1 MKLLKSRIYIAISLL
16 VFSLSAQG
24 QLKVNIKNGNT
35 EVCVG
40 DTLVLESEVLSGG
53 PTTYTWSGSSA
64 SFLTPSSTSCGII
77 LSNSTYIY
85 LTTYDGSSQYVDSVF
100 VKLNLLPAVKLQDG
114 NYCQTIDSINLKG
127 DKVILLPGN
136 TNLGTQFWNCLNC
149 SDSAWSKILNNN
161 YPDTSGYPQD
171 YYLNLRDS
179 ALDLANLNSK
189 TLQLELA
196 FRNAYGCY
204 NYDTTEISVYR
215 KQNAEIIDWA
225 LQVVTNNPPYLFCQT
240 NPNITLVTKN
250 DLKGSWSSP
259 FWGSVYGDIFYPK
272 LSPYK
277 RFFIRFDYDPAQG
290 CESSDSVEVE
300 IEQLPFV
307 QITTNDTT
315 ICEDGE
321 LTIEVSAEY
330 ERTSGINWIP
340 FRGATIDNT
349 NSKNVNF
356 TTTLTLDTLEQFNLY
371 VRTDPGN
378 ACPFVDDLFTLWRC
392 PKDFL
397 GIGGLIPETLS
408 IYPNPSQGSF
418 VFETFEPFDLEL
430 YNSIGKRVE
439 DWDYTP
445 HGIVVYQPGIYVARI
460 TLKDQKRVIIKR
472 LIVH

>member
-1 MKLLKSRIYIAISLL
+1 MQLLKSRYYIAISLL
-16 VFSLSAQG
+16 IFGISAQG
-24 QLKVNIKNGNT
+24 QLKVDIKKGNT
-35 EVCVG
+35 EVCVD
-40 DTLVLESEVLSGG
+40 DTLVLESEVLSGS

-64 SFLTPSSTSCGII
+64 TFLSPSSTSCGII
-77 LSNSTYIY
+77 LSTSTYIY
-85 LTTYDGSSQYVDSVF
+85 LTTYEGSSQYVDSVF

-136 TNLGTQFWNCLNC
+136 PNLGTQFWKCLNC

-171 YYLNLRDS
+171 YYLNLRDL
-179 ALDLANLNSK
+179 ALDLASVNSK

-204 NYDTTEISVYR
+204 NYDTAEISVFR
-215 KQNAEIIDWA
+215 KQNVEIIEWA

-240 NPNITLVTKN
+240 NSNITLVTKN
-250 DLKGSWSSP
+250 NLEGQWSSP
-259 FWGSVYGDIFYPK
+259 FWGSVYGNIFYPK

-277 RFFIRFDYDPAQG
+277 RFFIRFDYDPAIG

-330 ERTSGINWIP
+330 RNTSSITWIP
-340 FRGATIDNT
+340 FAGGSIDST
-349 NSKNVNF
+349 FSKNVDF
-356 TTTLTLDTLEQFNLY
+356 TTTLTLDTLQQFNLY
-371 VRTDPGN
+371 VQTDPGN

-397 GIGGLIPETLS
+397 GTGDQTPETVS
-408 IYPNPSQGSF
+408 IYPNPSEGLFVIKSSGS
-418 VFETFEPFDLEL
+418 FDLEL

-439 DWDYTP
+439 GWDFTP
-445 HGIVVYQPGIYVARI
+445 NGFVVYQPGIYIARI
-460 TLKDQKRVIIKR
+460 NLKEQKIVINKR